1 MQRAGTVARPCRHRF
16 GLGHLGTTCGA
27 RAVLI
32 VVATGL
38 TLSACSSM
46 PAGSS
51 HGSSS
56 TRPAALTT
64 SSTRPSTTT
73 TTTTTTVAVTTTID
87 AGLLPQTE
95 TEPPVSAASLRTT
108 LQRLWDAIVTGSV
121 PEALPV
127 FFPETAYVKM
137 KTGLLPSPSSDYAD
151 RLIAFYDLDLAAYHE
166 ALGPDPSSVQLLGVN
181 GSLADAAWIEP
192 GDCENIIGYWHLPG
206 VRFVYRQGGALK
218 SFAVASLISWRGV
231 WYVVHLGPNPRP
243 ENVGT
248 VDQPA
253 SGAGTPGPPGGC

>member
-1 MQRAGTVARPCRHRF
+1 MTLNQNRLVCQGLFLAPSIVSQAVKGAILFARVF
-16 GLGHLGTTCGA
+16 EKLGFQ
-27 RAVLI
+27 VK
-32 VVATGL
+32 
-38 TLSACSSM
+38 
-46 PAGSS
+46 P
-51 HGSSS
+51 
-56 TRPAALTT
+56 T
-64 SSTRPSTTT
+64 S
-73 TTTTTTVAVTTTID
+73 
-87 AGLLPQTE
+87 E
-95 TEPPVSAASLRTT
+95 SLRYDII
-108 LQRLWDAIVTGSV
+108 QAIKLGN
-121 PEALPV
+121 
-127 FFPETAYVKM
+127 
-137 KTGLLPSPSSDYAD
+137 AD